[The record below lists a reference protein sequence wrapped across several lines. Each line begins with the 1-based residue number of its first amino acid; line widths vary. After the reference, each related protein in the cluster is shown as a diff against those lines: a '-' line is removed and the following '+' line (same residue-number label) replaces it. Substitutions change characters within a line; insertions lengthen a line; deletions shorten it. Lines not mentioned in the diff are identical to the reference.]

1 MVNFN
6 VVNSSSDPL
15 FIVKSR
21 REPYKSG
28 YRGIDNCIYFTMN
41 RRRTCVDIYIII
53 INWFQPECWPQKFLL
68 QLLSLDVC
76 VALKKAPCALCTFYV
91 KSKEEHARND
101 TPCCSVTVITQK
113 CASSQCLSFSTRL
126 VPKFC
131 PVIHLIEK
139 EKKEIRKSK
148 HTHTILED
156 TGDKSYFTEANHS
169 MKKEKKRRTWEL
181 P

>member
-1 MVNFN
+1 MCRYIHHNNQLISARVLAAEIPIAIAFAWCMCC
-6 VVNSSSDPL
+6 VE
-15 FIVKSR
+15 KS
-21 REPYKSG
+21 
-28 YRGIDNCIYFTMN
+28 T
-41 RRRTCVDIYIII
+41 
-53 INWFQPECWPQKFLL
+53 
-68 QLLSLDVC
+68 
-76 VALKKAPCALCTFYV
+76 LCTFYV
-91 KSKEEHARND
+91 ESKKEHARND